1 MDKVDRK
8 RGASLYKA
16 TTVYTAIMVTVIVIL
31 LIHGGHA

>member
-1 MDKVDRK
+1 MKGDPRQH
-8 RGASLYKA
+8 YKA